1 MQATV
6 EVLNGL
12 QRKITVTAPAEHV
25 EQEIEKRLKDL
36 AKKIKMD
43 GFRPGKAPM
52 QVVRTQY
59 GDSLRQEI
67 LGEVIDKT
75 YREAIT
81 QEKLIPACLP
91 HIELLPNDSNEQVK
105 YAATIEVYP
114 EVKLASLEAVTIENP
129 QVSVTDQDVTDMIEK
144 LRKQAATWETV
155 DRASQKS
162 DRVMV
167 SFAGRMN
174 GELFEGGS
182 AQNTPLDL
190 GTGTTIPGFE
200 DGLLN
205 HKADDKVELN
215 LTFPEDYRV
224 TTLAGKAVTF
234 SVTVHE
240 VKQPKLP
247 ELNDEFAK
255 RFGVAEGGMEQ
266 LRKEVEENLQRDVK
280 LSTRDMLKGQ
290 LLEKLLTVYNFDL
303 PKALVEQEVQRVQ
316 QQEAQYM
323 GKRDPHYTP
332 SPEHQAAQLKAA
344 QEHIKLQ
351 LVFGEYIRTHKITA
365 EPERVTKLLEEIV
378 VNYNQPEA
386 IMSQYRSNK
395 QAMASLQATAVEEQA
410 VELMLKETKLADKKL
425 SYVEFKGF
433 KPQQGN

>member
-25 EQEIEKRLKDL
+25 EQEIEKRLKNL
-36 AKKIKMD
+36 AKKIKLD

-59 GDSLRQEI
+59 GESLRQEV

-105 YAATIEVYP
+105 YAATLEVYP
-114 EVKLASLEAVTIENP
+114 EVKLASLDTITIENP
-129 QVSVTDQDVTDMIEK
+129 HVNVTDQDVTDMIEK

-155 DRASQKS
+155 DRASQKG
-162 DRVMV
+162 DRAIV
-167 SFAGRMN
+167 SFEGRMN

-182 AQNTPLDL
+182 TKNTPLDL
-190 GTGTTIPGFE
+190 GAGTTIPGFE

-205 HKADDKVELN
+205 HKAGDKVELN
-215 LTFPEDYRV
+215 LTFPKDYRA
-224 TTLAGKAVTF
+224 TDLAGKAVTF

-240 VKQPKLP
+240 VKQAKLP

-323 GKRDPHYTP
+323 AKRDPHYTP

-351 LVFGEYIRTHKITA
+351 LVFGEYIRTHKIAA
-365 EPERVTKLLEEIV
+365 EPERVTKLLEEIA
-378 VNYNQPEA
+378 VNYNQPET

-410 VELMLKETKLADKKL
+410 VELMLKETKLIDKKL